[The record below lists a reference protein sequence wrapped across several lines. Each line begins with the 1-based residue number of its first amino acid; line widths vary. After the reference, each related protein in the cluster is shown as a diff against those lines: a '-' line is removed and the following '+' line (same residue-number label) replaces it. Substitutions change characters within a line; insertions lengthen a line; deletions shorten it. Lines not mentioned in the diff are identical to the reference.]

1 MIDPAAEFPLAD
13 DIIYLN
19 HAAVAPLPRRARQLT
34 VEFLDDAV
42 THGAAHYP
50 EWLRVEASVR
60 RQLGQLVGAADPDDI
75 AILKNTSEALSVVA
89 HGFPWRD
96 GDRVIISSEEFPS
109 NRIVW
114 ESLQRRGVGVIE
126 VDLRS
131 APDPED
137 ALLAAIDARTRMLAV
152 SAVQFASGLRL
163 DLARLGD
170 ECRQRDIALCVD
182 AIQAVGALELDVLA
196 MQIDFL
202 AADAHKWMLGPE
214 GVALFYC
221 AADWR
226 DRLLLHQFGWHM
238 RENSG
243 DYDSHDWQ
251 PAANARR
258 FECGSMNMLGIH
270 ALAGSLSVLLETGM
284 HAVEGSVLA
293 RSDYLFAQIEARS
306 GLDLL
311 TDNRAGRYAGIVSFR
326 ARGAPNDQLYTR
338 LREAGVVCA
347 QRGGGIRFSPHF
359 YTALEQLDGALE
371 IVDTVSK

>member
-19 HAAVAPLPRRARQLT
+19 HAAVAPLPYRARKLT
-34 VEFLDDAV
+34 QEFLDDAV
-42 THGAAHYP
+42 TYGAVHYP

-89 HGFPWRD
+89 HGFPWRA

-114 ESLQRRGVGVIE
+114 ESLQRYGVGVIE
-126 VDLRS
+126 VDLRA

-137 ALLAAIDARTRMLAV
+137 ALIAAIDARTRMLAV
-152 SAVQFASGLRL
+152 SAVQFANGLRL

-170 ECRQRDIALCVD
+170 ECRQRDVALCVD
-182 AIQAVGALELDVLA
+182 AIQAVGALELDVSA
-196 MQIDFL
+196 MRIDFL

-221 AADWR
+221 AAGWR

-251 PAANARR
+251 PAANACR

-284 HAVEGSVLA
+284 QAVEGSVLA

-306 GLDLL
+306 GLELL

-326 ARGAPNDQLYTR
+326 ARGAPSDQLYAR

-359 YTALEQLDGALE
+359 YTALEQLDRAVE